1 MKTPRWKMWQGVYKG
16 SGDPVFKIPLSGELF
31 HMPQFV
37 SRKQNVTG
45 IYRKYEKL

>member
-1 MKTPRWKMWQGVYKG
+1 MITPKMETWQGVYKG

-31 HMPQFV
+31 HMPKFV
-37 SRKQNVTG
+37 SRKQNVTD

>member
-16 SGDPVFKIPLSGELF
+16 SEDPVFKIPLSVELF

-37 SRKQNVTG
+37 SRKQNVTVFT
-45 IYRKYEKL
+45 

>member
-1 MKTPRWKMWQGVYKG
+1 MKTPKMENVAR
-16 SGDPVFKIPLSGELF
+16 GDPVFKIPLSGELF
-31 HMPQFV
+31 HMHQFV